1 MHRWCQIIP
10 AAAAVDKYYHL
21 HHHGHPF
28 HSLPRSTFLFTPPR
42 SARPLIY
49 YTDMSQNTQ
58 SAKTHTR
65 LLSHLMY
72 ITLLHTTQHISTH
85 SPAQH
90 TMHNAHIIYWHW
102 APQEASWD
110 GLCLKNF
117 HSVVVWLGLPNCRW
131 RVKNCP
137 FNSLTKEDESNFSR
151 PDIRK
156 TLPRDC

>member
-10 AAAAVDKYYHL
+10 AAAAVDKYHHL

-58 SAKTHTR
+58 SAKTHTT

-85 SPAQH
+85 SPAQPSTQCTH
-90 TMHNAHIIYWHW
+90 YILTLGSTGGVRRW
-102 APQEASWD
+102 ALFKKLSFSC
-110 GLCLKNF
+110 CLAW
-117 HSVVVWLGLPNCRW
+117 SA
-131 RVKNCP
+131 
-137 FNSLTKEDESNFSR
+137 
-151 PDIRK
+151 
-156 TLPRDC
+156 